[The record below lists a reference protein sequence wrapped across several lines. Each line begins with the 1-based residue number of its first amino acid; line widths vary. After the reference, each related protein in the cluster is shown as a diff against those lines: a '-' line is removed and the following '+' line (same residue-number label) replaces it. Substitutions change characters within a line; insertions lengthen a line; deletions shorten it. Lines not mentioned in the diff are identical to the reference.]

1 MMISGKRKWMLAVFI
16 LMLAGC
22 GSDGSDPE
30 SVLGA
35 GGEEDGG
42 GGEVSGLPN
51 FKVVDFSGPT
61 THNTAEDYIFSVT
74 LQNTGTVSASIPE
87 VWLMESA
94 SPDFSTG
101 YIYSRRPYL
110 SPQGQSHM
118 ELGPGE
124 TGTYTN
130 SGLLANKHLSLRK
143 LGEVYIKL
151 WVNPDLTEA
160 FNDTKRYAE
169 ETDYSDNQS
178 AVWTVNVESDLRRS
192 CAVEEEA
199 MEEND
204 SLEAA
209 PDIALDTEY
218 TTSICFDFK
227 DIYSLDLNEGQR
239 YEINVAESNPTLSMV
254 VLAPDSTIVVKQ
266 RVADSVFTVPQT
278 GVHKLAFYV
287 TSGWSGGG
295 IGDVVVFKVSA
306 IN

>member
-1 MMISGKRKWMLAVFI
+1 MMIPRKRKWMLAVFI
-16 LMLAGC
+16 LILAGC
-22 GSDGSDPE
+22 GSDGSSPE

-74 LQNTGTVSASIPE
+74 LQNTGTVTAPVPE

-130 SGLLANKHLSLRK
+130 SGLLAEKHLSLRK

-160 FNDTKRYAE
+160 FTDTQRYAE

-178 AVWTVNVESDLRRS
+178 AVWTVNVESRLPVS
-192 CAVEEEA
+192 CRFEEEV

-218 TTSICFDFK
+218 TTSICLDFK

-239 YEINVAESNPTLSMV
+239 YEINVAESTPSLSMV
-254 VLAPDSTIVVKQ
+254 VLAPDGGVVVKQ
-266 RVADSVFTVPQT
+266 RVADFVFTAPQA
-278 GVHKLAFYV
+278 GAHKLVFYEHN
-287 TSGWSGGG
+287 GWSGGG
-295 IGDVVVFKVSA
+295 VGDVVVFKVFA